1 MENVV
6 SEELAIET
14 VESWLDV
21 KKVNAKKRIE
31 NEKLI
36 QELVGLVQDG
46 TLVLTDKFHWKH
58 KLIFPIGENEQIKE
72 LIYKPRISVEEII
85 DGSKG
90 VKQEELG
97 LVYISILTG
106 QVKGIIKKLDLSD
119 YTVSQI
125 IAGFF
130 L

>member
-6 SEELAIET
+6 SLEIAAAE
-14 VESWLDV
+14 VEKWLDV
-21 KKVNAKKRIE
+21 KKVNKKKRIE
-31 NEKLI
+31 NAKLI
-36 QELVGLVQDG
+36 EELTSLVEDG
-46 TLVLTDKFHWKH
+46 TLCLTDNFIWKH

-72 LIYKPRISVEEII
+72 LTYKPRISVDEII
-85 DGSKG
+85 NASKG
-90 VKQEELG
+90 VPNEELG

-106 QVKGIIKKLDLSD
+106 QVKGIVKKLDLSD
-119 YTVSQI
+119 YTISQT

>member
-6 SEELAIET
+6 SNELAVET
-14 VESWLDV
+14 VESWLNA
-21 KKVNAKKRIE
+21 KKVNKKKRIE
-31 NEKLI
+31 NAKLI
-36 QELVGLVQDG
+36 EELVGLVEDG
-46 TLVLTDKFHWKH
+46 TLVLSSDFIWKH

-72 LIYKPRISVEEII
+72 LTYKPRISVEEIFSA
-85 DGSKG
+85 SKG
-90 VKQEELG
+90 VPNEELG

-119 YTVSQI
+119 YTISQT